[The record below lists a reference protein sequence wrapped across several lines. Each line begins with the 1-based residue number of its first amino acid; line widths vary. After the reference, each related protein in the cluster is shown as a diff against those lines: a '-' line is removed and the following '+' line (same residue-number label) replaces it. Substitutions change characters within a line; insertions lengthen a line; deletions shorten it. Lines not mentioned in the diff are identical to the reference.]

1 MNGNNYK
8 FIMNNETWEI
18 KEMTQKEIKE
28 KINSRKGEEPKID
41 INNLESRYYGS
52 SFMDECLLVIDKDL
66 SMDRKKKTLLHE
78 LTHCY
83 INAYITHLEKEYSE
97 EDVADIF
104 SNAYNIIENIYNNYL
119 EVKND

>member
-1 MNGNNYK
+1 MKENNYK

-52 SFMDECLLVIDKDL
+52 SFMI
-66 SMDRKKKTLLHE
+66 
-78 LTHCY
+78 
-83 INAYITHLEKEYSE
+83 EK
-97 EDVADIF
+97 
-104 SNAYNIIENIYNNYL
+104 IYNNYL
-119 EVKND
+119 EAKND